1 MQVATV
7 PEATLDLQR
16 LLDAAIAGERVVIT
30 QHGKQSVRL
39 VPLRP
44 IHPYGALE
52 GQIWIAD
59 DFDAPLSAEELAEF
73 EGKSC
78 GFCSIRTS
86 FSGWLRII
94 RS

>member
-1 MQVATV
+1 MEPIMQVATV

-30 QHGKQSVRL
+30 QSGKQSVRL

-44 IHPYGALE
+44 IHQFGALE

-59 DFDAPLSAEELAEF
+59 DFDAPLSAEELAAF
-73 EGKSC
+73 EGK
-78 GFCSIRTS
+78 
-86 FSGWLRII
+86 
-94 RS
+94 

>member
-30 QHGKQSVRL
+30 QAGKQSVRL
-39 VPLRP
+39 VPLTP

-52 GQIWIAD
+52 GEIWIAD
-59 DFDAPLSAEELAEF
+59 DFDAPLPDDLLDAF
-73 EGKSC
+73 EGK
-78 GFCSIRTS
+78 
-86 FSGWLRII
+86 
-94 RS
+94 

>member
-1 MQVATV
+1 MEPIMQVATV

-30 QHGKQSVRL
+30 QAGKQAVRL

-52 GQIWIAD
+52 GEIWIAD
-59 DFDAPLSAEELAEF
+59 DFDAPLPDDLLDAF
-73 EGKSC
+73 EGK
-78 GFCSIRTS
+78 
-86 FSGWLRII
+86 
-94 RS
+94 

>member
-7 PEATLDLQR
+7 PEATLNLQR

-30 QHGKQSVRL
+30 QNGKQSVRL

-52 GQIWIAD
+52 GEIWIAD
-59 DFDAPLSAEELAEF
+59 DFDAPLPDDLLDAF
-73 EGKSC
+73 EGK
-78 GFCSIRTS
+78 
-86 FSGWLRII
+86 
-94 RS
+94 

>member
-30 QHGKQSVRL
+30 QNGKQSVRL

-52 GQIWIAD
+52 GEIWIAD
-59 DFDAPLSAEELAEF
+59 DFDAPLPDDLLDAF
-73 EGKSC
+73 EGK
-78 GFCSIRTS
+78 
-86 FSGWLRII
+86 
-94 RS
+94 

>member
-30 QHGKQSVRL
+30 QNGKQSVRL

-52 GQIWIAD
+52 GEIRIAD
-59 DFDAPLSAEELAEF
+59 DFDAPLPDDLLDAF
-73 EGKSC
+73 ECK
-78 GFCSIRTS
+78 
-86 FSGWLRII
+86 
-94 RS
+94 